1 MSAPRDF
8 SGPIPLTAPAGAPG
22 PGAETV
28 WHPKYVWVTIGS
40 FALIF
45 LAAVQSLAVTTVMPA
60 VSEALHGEA
69 LYAVAFSGTLATS
82 VIGMVAV
89 GAWADRA
96 GPVAP
101 LYAAVSLFVAG
112 LVIDAVAPTMGV
124 LVLGRL
130 VLGLGSGGQI
140 VALYVVVARIF
151 PAPLHGRVFALF
163 SAAWIVP
170 ALVGPFLAGAV
181 AEFLHWRWVFAGVAI
196 LAVLAMAMIA
206 PRLRGLAAHAED
218 PGSGSRR
225 VIVRRMLLATV
236 VAGAAL
242 ALALSGELV
251 TPWSWAV
258 AVVALLVLGA
268 AVVPLLPRGTLR
280 AAPGLPSVILMRGV
294 LAGGFFGAEV
304 YVPKLFID
312 AYAWTP
318 TFAGLGLTIAGITW
332 ALGAEL
338 SARHADRVGNRRLVV
353 TGVGLLAASIG
364 LVFASALW
372 AWPGIVPALAWGIGG
387 LGMGFVYARLSVL
400 MLAYSS
406 ASSQGFNSSALQI
419 SDAVGS
425 SAVIAVMGLVFLALG
440 PGAGFPVV
448 FALAVAIILLTL
460 VPGLRLGH
468 AHEL

>member
-8 SGPIPLTAPAGAPG
+8 SGPIPIPAHPAPTR
-22 PGAETV
+22 ESI
-28 WHPKYVWVTIGS
+28 WDPKHVWVTIGS

-69 LYAVAFSGTLATS
+69 LYAVAFSGTLAAS
-82 VIGMVAV
+82 VIGMVAA

-96 GPVAP
+96 GPVVP
-101 LYAAVSLFVAG
+101 LYAAVALFVSG
-112 LVIDAVAPTMGV
+112 LIIDALAPTMGV
-124 LVLGRL
+124 LVIGRL
-130 VLGLGSGGQI
+130 VLGLGSGGQL

-151 PAPLHGRVFALF
+151 PAALHGRVFALF

-181 AEFLHWRWVFAGVAI
+181 AQYLHWRWVFAGVAV
-196 LAVLAMAMIA
+196 LAVLAMVMIA
-206 PRLRGLAAHAED
+206 PRLRGIDEPAGAPAA
-218 PGSGSRR
+218 GSRR
-225 VIVRRMLLATV
+225 LIVRRLLLAV
-236 VAGAAL
+236 IVAGAAL
-242 ALALSGELV
+242 SLGLAGDLPS
-251 TPWSWAV
+251 PWSWVIAAAALLLVAV
-258 AVVALLVLGA
+258 AA
-268 AVVPLLPRGTLR
+268 APLLPRGTFR

-338 SARHADRVGNRRLVV
+338 SARHADRVGNTRLVL
-353 TGVGLLAASIG
+353 TGVTILAGSVA
-364 LVFASALW
+364 LVLVAAV
-372 AWPGIVPALAWGIGG
+372 AGWPGIVPALAWGAAG
-387 LGMGFVYARLSVL
+387 LGMGLVYARLSVL

-406 ASSQGFNSSALQI
+406 AASQGFNSSALQI
-419 SDAVGS
+419 ADAVGS
-425 SAVIAVMGLVFLALG
+425 SAVIAVMGLVFLSLG
-440 PGAGFPVV
+440 PATGFSAV
-448 FALAVAIILLTL
+448 FALAALIMLLTL

-468 AHEL
+468 AREL